1 MDKKMSMLTIILVVI
16 FIGIIAS
23 SATIGQTA
31 LGQNQEQQLQALL
44 NAFIDCWGVYQQLG
58 PFNMPAIDQYVCGGN
73 MQNSFDALRYL
84 SVTRDGLMTFATY
97 SPYTKDLAFQ
107 AAWIIAPYTTNTP
120 VRVPNGGITSPGSG
134 PNLTDEFLNSLNGQT
149 SADFVNGNENYNP
162 QLGTQV
168 QCTATGTCVDV
179 NGGVTAALD
188 PTTNQPVNVDAFGIP
203 PGSNL
208 QELTPAPM
216 SPGE

>member
-1 MDKKMSMLTIILVVI
+1 MSLLTTIIVVI
-16 FIGIIAS
+16 SLVIVS
-23 SATIGQTA
+23 SSTTLGQTA
-31 LGQNQEQQLQALL
+31 FGQSQEQQLQALL
-44 NAFIDCWGVYQQLG
+44 TAFLDCGGVYQQLG
-58 PFNMPAIDQYVCGGN
+58 PLNMPAIDQYVCGGN

-84 SVTRDGLMTFATY
+84 SVTRDGLMAFATY

-120 VRVPNGGITSPGSG
+120 VRVGDGGITSPGQGSG
-134 PNLTDEFLNSLNGQT
+134 PNLTDEFLNSLGGQT
-149 SADFVNGNENYNP
+149 GADFVNGNENYNP

-179 NGGVTAALD
+179 DGGVNAALD
-188 PTTNQPVNVDAFGIP
+188 PTTNQPVDVGAFGIP

-208 QELTPAPM
+208 QELIPAPM